1 MALGIQVFG
10 IVFGAFILYMTFLQW
25 KKKEFT
31 FNEWAFWSLFA
42 LAFSAVSL
50 FPQVLDQVITALEL
64 GRKLDLLIILGFMFL
79 IAAVFYSY
87 KVVRETQKGLE
98 KLVRQLALERA
109 QQPQQQKKRNRQ

>member
-31 FNEWAFWSLFA
+31 FNEWAFWSVFA
-42 LAFSAVSL
+42 IVFIALSL
-50 FPQVLDQVITALEL
+50 FPQVLDPVITALEL

-79 IAAVFYSY
+79 IAATFYSY
-87 KVVRETQKGLE
+87 RVVRETQKGLE
-98 KLVRQLALERA
+98 KLVSQLALERA
-109 QQPQQQKKRNRQ
+109 REPSQKKRKQA